1 MIFIYKEIVRK
12 YINKLTKND
21 LEKFAKK
28 NGIAYTN
35 EELNIVYDFIVANY
49 NELLNENIRVF
60 ERIKDK
66 ISPALYKTLL
76 NLYIEYKQRYL

>member
-35 EELNIVYDFIVANY
+35 EELNIVYNFIVANY

-66 ISPALYKTLL
+66 ISPDLYKTLL